1 MAGTPMAGIPKSGG
15 QRPGTGKTAQDL
27 LLSVQ
32 SVVKNRGGSVLAR
45 QLILKS
51 DHFDT
56 AVNTRLDFSLFGA
69 PNFRMADLNVFGV
82 AQPTISGISTILHL
96 LQCSATAASSA
107 RHTVYWFSARE
118 EPLVYINQKPFVLR
132 EAANPFENLKT
143 YHGISAERLESM
155 EARLKEDV
163 IREILKW
170 NQLLLVHEEIEDGRV
185 IPTWTSV
192 DSIQTPKEVFATLAQ
207 RGYAV
212 KYVRIPISPEQAPE
226 DHYLDDYVETIKAS
240 SPEDPLVFNCGMG
253 VGRTTFAMVVAMIL
267 RRAQI
272 LHSGLPDP
280 FNISSLSS
288 SSRGNAGAGSS
299 SSSDSRSSDSKTT
312 LRLVYMLEQGLSS
325 KASPRSAIDW
335 ALARGPLIEDLRN
348 AIQGNY
354 QCILQLLG
362 LLSQGSLTKRIL
374 DEIIDRCTLCAL
386 ACVFYLF

>member
-1 MAGTPMAGIPKSGG
+1 MEQQQRRPHIVMAGTPKSGG
-15 QRPGTGKTAQDL
+15 MKPGTGKTPQDL

-56 AVNTRLDFSLFGA
+56 AINTRLDFSLFGA

-96 LQCSATAASSA
+96 LQCSAPSFASGDGSLGTQK
-107 RHTVYWFSARE
+107 TVYWFSARE

-132 EAANPFENLKT
+132 EASNPFENLKT

-192 DSIQTPKEVFATLAQ
+192 DSIQTPKEVFATLATK
-207 RGYAV
+207 GYAV

-272 LHSGLPDP
+272 LQSGAPDP
-280 FNISSLSS
+280 FHISS
-288 SSRGNAGAGSS
+288 SSRS
-299 SSSDSRSSDSKTT
+299 SSSDSRSDSKTT

-374 DEIIDRCTLCAL
+374 DEIIDRCMMFILHWSF
-386 ACVFYLF
+386 V

>member
-1 MAGTPMAGIPKSGG
+1 MESKRLGSVHHPQQGPQKS
-15 QRPGTGKTAQDL
+15 PQDL

-69 PNFRMADLNVFGV
+69 PNFRMADLNIFGV

-96 LQCSATAASSA
+96 LQCHGASSTTTGTNVSGTGH
-107 RHTVYWFSARE
+107 HTVHWFSARE

-132 EAANPFENLKT
+132 DASNPFENLKT

-163 IREILKW
+163 IREILKY

-185 IPTWTSV
+185 LPTWTSV

-207 RGYAV
+207 QKGYAV

-240 SPEDPLVFNCGMG
+240 SSKDPLVFNCGMG

-272 LHSGLPDP
+272 LQSGQPDP
-280 FNISSLSS
+280 FHISLSS
-288 SSRGNAGAGSS
+288 ARSST
-299 SSSDSRSSDSKTT
+299 DSRSDSKTT

-374 DEIIDRCTLCAL
+374 DEIIDRCM
-386 ACVFYLF
+386 YLLLF